1 MDFSAVTG
9 GLRKRRRGVDETDC
23 NERGKTME
31 IFWRTLGKLLD
42 FVDTLILV
50 VLFTVLAFSVGY
62 QIGFTSGLDTKVTL
76 VGEKYTMK
84 LTEGSKR

>member
-1 MDFSAVTG
+1 MDEAGS
-9 GLRKRRRGVDETDC
+9 
-23 NERGKTME
+23 NERGRTME
-31 IFWRTLGKLLD
+31 TFWSTLGRLLD

-50 VLFTVLAFSVGY
+50 LLFTVLAFSVGY
-62 QIGFTSGLDTKVTL
+62 QVGFTSGLDTKVTL

>member
-1 MDFSAVTG
+1 MDEAGS
-9 GLRKRRRGVDETDC
+9 
-23 NERGKTME
+23 NERGRTME
-31 IFWRTLGKLLD
+31 KFWRTLARLLD
-42 FVDTLILV
+42 FLDTLVLV
-50 VLFTVLAFSVGY
+50 LLFTVLAFSVGY

>member
-1 MDFSAVTG
+1 
-9 GLRKRRRGVDETDC
+9 
-23 NERGKTME
+23 ME
-31 IFWRTLGKLLD
+31 MFWRILGKLFD
-42 FVDTLILV
+42 FLDTLILV
-50 VLFTVLAFSVGY
+50 LLFTVLAFSVGY